1 MRLGEIYLIK
11 AEAEARR
18 TGGDLDTALES
29 LNEIRIRAGVTPKDL
44 STKAVLLSDIRNE
57 KLLELFFENGE
68 GWFDIVRYVNLGN
81 LTATAAKAS
90 LVSPNKFVLPMPL
103 QVLAGNKTII
113 QNKGY

>member
-1 MRLGEIYLIK
+1 M
-11 AEAEARR
+11 
-18 TGGDLDTALES
+18 
-29 LNEIRIRAGVTPKDL
+29 RAGVTPKDL
-44 STKAVLLSDIRNE
+44 STQAALLSDIRNE